1 MGCHTTV
8 LDLRHLCLT
17 SALNYADLI
26 ASRHTRL
33 LVSEG
38 AHQMHYLLKDNAQ
51 AAAGSLSPNRLVQRL
66 WWKCPCK
73 DAKTVLTCLSG
84 AARSELPA
92 GHAGDGGIHS

>member
-26 ASRHTRL
+26 ASRHTEL
-33 LVSEG
+33 LVSEET
-38 AHQMHYLLKDNAQ
+38 HQMHYLRKDNAQ
-51 AAAGSLSPNRLVQRL
+51 AAAGSSSSNTLVQRL

-73 DAKTVLTCLSG
+73 DAKTDLTYLSG